1 MEAPLRI
8 RLLLLALLLAPP
20 TLAQVTG
27 TTQADRNRQV
37 RIDAATFQ
45 RAQPL
50 PTHANNGDEALYPSR
65 IASYSKGLPHNALGE
80 PNLTSYNQLLQAIL
94 TGNPADFEAIVLG
107 GTRPLVNPQSAYS
120 LVLEG
125 PNSQAITMRP
135 APTFTSAEAAGEME
149 ELYWMS
155 IFRDIRFE
163 EYGTS
168 ERIANTVN
176 RLNQLREYRGARNS
190 SGVVTPDTVFRA
202 DLPGAV
208 QGPFLSQ
215 FLVKTI
221 PYGGGPLNS
230 ALEQNPPDAGV
241 APTGHQMI
249 DPRILLRP
257 NQDDRLTAY
266 NEWLSIQ
273 NGMPPADP
281 VDSLSDFDGED
292 PEYIRTA
299 RDLAEYVHFD
309 YPIQASLN
317 AALILAR
324 QGDFLLNGTYD
335 PDPKSSPRARD
346 PNNPYRNYTRQED
359 FITFGNSDAQ
369 TVTAL
374 VTNTVLRG
382 QWFQKWAVHRR
393 LRPEEY
399 GGRVHNRKTVP
410 GITYPVPAELL
421 DSPVMTRVFDTN
433 RARNLA
439 RNLGNQ
445 GTFLLSQA
453 FPEGSPIH
461 PAYASGH
468 STYTGAGVTIIKAFY
483 ADFPVINPVVPI
495 SDDNVAAYPGTL
507 MMFDELDK
515 LASNVGV
522 GRLFAGVHYRS
533 DHDHAVRLGEL
544 MALRTLQDWT
554 RLYNEPFQG
563 FQVRT
568 FGGNTLTVTAT
579 GPALP
584 NFVSATNS
592 FTLINA
598 ATDQPVPGFDPLYN
612 GAVIDLSNLAAQG
625 ITQLTI
631 RASTFQSTVGSVRF
645 VYDST
650 TPVNDNSF
658 PYSLAGEA
666 SPTNYNPFTF
676 TIGTHALRATPYSAA
691 NGGGVGGVP
700 LVIRFTV
707 QN

>member
-1 MEAPLRI
+1 MEAPPRV
-8 RLLLLALLLAPP
+8 RLLLLVLLLAPP
-20 TLAQVTG
+20 VWAQVTG
-27 TTQADRNRQV
+27 TAQADRNQQV

-45 RAQPL
+45 RSQPL
-50 PTHANNGDEALYPSR
+50 PTHVNNGDEALYPSR
-65 IASYSKGLPHNALGE
+65 FASYSKGLPHHPNGE
-80 PNLTSYNQLLQAIL
+80 PVLTSYNQLLQAIL
-94 TGNPADFEAIVLG
+94 TGSPADFEAIVLG

-125 PNSQAITMRP
+125 ANPQAITMRP
-135 APTFTSAEAAGEME
+135 APTFTSAEASGEME

-155 IFRDIRFE
+155 IFRDIRFQ
-163 EYGTS
+163 EYFDS
-168 ERIANTVN
+168 SRIATTAA
-176 RLNQLREYRGARNS
+176 RLSQLREYRGARASN
-190 SGVVTPDTVFRA
+190 GLVTPDTVFRS
-202 DLPGAV
+202 DLPGAI

-215 FLVKTI
+215 FLVKTV

-230 ALEQNPPDAGV
+230 ELEQNPPDAGV
-241 APTGHQMI
+241 EPTGHQMI
-249 DPRILLRP
+249 DPRILVRP
-257 NQDDRLTAY
+257 IQDDRLTAY

-273 NGMPPADP
+273 NGVPPADP
-281 VDSLSDFDGED
+281 IDSVSDFDDND
-292 PEYIRTA
+292 PEFIRTG

-309 YPIQASLN
+309 YPIQASLS

-324 QGDFLLNGTYD
+324 QGDFLPDGRYD
-335 PDPKSSPRARD
+335 SDPSSSPRARD
-346 PNNPYRNYTRQED
+346 LNNPYRNYTRQED

-399 GGRVHNRKTVP
+399 GGRVHLRQTD
-410 GITYPVPAELL
+410 GGTFPVPEELL
-421 DSPVMTRVFDTN
+421 NSPVMTRVLETN
-433 RARNLA
+433 RLRNVARFQEDA
-439 RNLGNQ
+439 
-445 GTFLLSQA
+445 GTYLLSQA
-453 FPEGSPIH
+453 YPEGSPLH
-461 PAYASGH
+461 PAYGSGH

-483 ADFPVINPVVPI
+483 ADSPVINPVVPI
-495 SDDNVAAYPGTL
+495 SGGTVGPYAGTL

-515 LASNVGV
+515 LASNIGV
-522 GRLFAGVHYRS
+522 ARLFAGVHYRS

-584 NFVSATNS
+584 NFVSATNN

-625 ITQLTI
+625 VTQLTI
-631 RASTFQSTVGSVRF
+631 RAHTYQPTVGSVRF
-645 VYDST
+645 AYDGT
-650 TPVNDNSF
+650 APANDSSF
-658 PYSLAGEA
+658 PYSLAGEV

-676 TIGTHALRATPYSAA
+676 TVGTHVLRATPFSAA
-691 NGGGVGGVP
+691 NGDGVGGVP
-700 LVIRFTV
+700 LVISFTV

>member
-1 MEAPLRI
+1 MEAPARVP
-8 RLLLLALLLAPP
+8 LLLLALLLAASAQ
-20 TLAQVTG
+20 AQVTG
-27 TTQADRNRQV
+27 TAQADRNRQV

-45 RAQPL
+45 RSQPL
-50 PTHANNGDEALYPSR
+50 PTHTNNGDEALYPSR
-65 IASYSKGLPHNALGE
+65 FASYSKGLPHNSFGE
-80 PNLTSYNQLLQAIL
+80 PDLTQYNQLLQAIL
-94 TGNPADFEAIVLG
+94 TGSPADFEAIVLG

-125 PNSQAITMRP
+125 PNAQAITMRP
-135 APTFTSAEAAGEME
+135 APTFTSAEAAGEVE

-155 IFRDIRFE
+155 IFRDIRFT

-168 ERIANTVN
+168 ERIAATVN

-190 SGVVTPDTVFRA
+190 SGLVTPDTVFRA
-202 DLPGAV
+202 DLPGAT

-215 FLVKTI
+215 FLVKTV
-221 PYGGGPLNS
+221 PYGGGPLSS

-257 NQDDRLTAY
+257 NQDDRLTEY

-292 PEYIRTA
+292 PEYMRTG

-317 AALILAR
+317 AALIMAR
-324 QGDFLLNGTYD
+324 QGDFLPNGLYD
-335 PDPKSSPRARD
+335 SDPKSSPRARD

-359 FITFGNSDAQ
+359 FITFGNSEVQ

-382 QWFQKWAVHRR
+382 QWFQKWGVHRR

-399 GGRVHNRKTVP
+399 GGRVHNTLTGARA
-410 GITYPVPAELL
+410 YPVPTELL
-421 DSPVMTRVFDTN
+421 NSPVMTRVLDTN

-439 RNLGNQ
+439 RNLGTT
-445 GTFLLSQA
+445 GTYLLSQA

-461 PAYASGH
+461 PAYGSGH
-468 STYTGAGVTIIKAFY
+468 STYTGAGVTVIKAFY

-495 SDDNVAAYPGTL
+495 SDDNVAPYNGTL

-515 LASNVGV
+515 LASNIGV

-544 MALRTLQDWT
+544 MALRTLQDWS

-568 FGGNTLTVTAT
+568 FGGNTLTVTPT

-612 GAVIDLSNLAAQG
+612 NAVIDLSNLAAQG
-625 ITQLTI
+625 ATQFTI
-631 RASTFQSTVGSVRF
+631 RANTYQPTAGSVRF
-645 VYDST
+645 AYDST
-650 TPVNDNSF
+650 TPIHDSTF
-658 PYSLAGEA
+658 PYSLAGETT
-666 SPTNYNPFTF
+666 PTNYNPFTF
-676 TIGTHALRATPYSAA
+676 TTGTHVLRATPYSAA
-691 NGGGVGGVP
+691 NGNGVGGVP